1 MKISS
6 LSSRVQTSLESWS
19 RNSIKLIRTGSRKR
33 FLGFYDDSQTKKM
46 INFRSRK
53 ESLLSEIEPQ
63 RFGITGMLKI
73 HVQRQWVNHS
83 FISYFLLCPK
93 CLKLLNGYHHQH
105 FLPFVS
111 NSLNAT
117 RLRFIIK
124 NFSYEY
130 ENEKSGVDL
139 LMLQKVNVLKICHI
153 ENLRNNVTVPQCQM
167 KKNPRFNTDIY
178 SWCIFSPRILTPKTF

>member
-33 FLGFYDDSQTKKM
+33 FRGFYDDSQTKKM

-93 CLKLLNGYHHQH
+93 CLKLLNGHQH

-139 LMLQKVNVLKICHI
+139 LMLHK
-153 ENLRNNVTVPQCQM
+153 ENLPHRKFKKQCYCTSM
-167 KKNPRFNTDIY
+167 SNEEK
-178 SWCIFSPRILTPKTF
+178 SSL